1 MNKISYKNELLRK
14 SIHLS
19 SSILS
24 LIIYLYGKNFVIY
37 PMIFLTI
44 SYVLLDY
51 LRKKN
56 DINNFYLK
64 YFKIV
69 SRENEIKGSLTG
81 ASYLLIGYTT
91 TILLYD
97 ETAVIISI
105 LIVSLSDSV
114 SAIVGRKYGYIKIRN
129 KTLEGTMSFLLC
141 SIFIFLPF
149 GYNYI
154 NIFILSI
161 IITLVE
167 FFDDILIDDN
177 LSLPIISGF
186 LISLI
191 LI

>member
-114 SAIVGRKYGYIKIRN
+114 SAIVGRKYGYINIRN